1 MLEVFLPFWGD
12 PDYLYEA
19 VASVRAQT
27 DPDWRLVVVD
37 DHYPD
42 PAVADFFARLDD
54 PRVHY
59 VRNDTNLGIT
69 DNYRRCLEMATQEW
83 MVFFGC
89 DDLMLPTYVETV
101 RAAIASAQPDVD
113 VVSPGA
119 MVVDGAGERSEPLVD
134 RVKQRL
140 FAPRVSAP
148 RVLGGEELAVSL
160 LRGNWTYWP
169 SLAFR
174 VEPVRRQGF
183 IDDFPLIQDLAL
195 LVDLALTGSRM
206 LVLPEV
212 VFAYRR
218 HAQSASSTTVAD
230 GGRFRGERDYFAIA
244 ARRCEQAGWP
254 RAARAARV
262 HLASRLYAVT
272 QVPGALRS
280 RSWESVR
287 TLARHA
293 ATTGR

>member
-1 MLEVFLPFWGD
+1 MIEIFLPFWGD
-12 PDYLYEA
+12 PDYLYAA
-19 VASVRAQT
+19 VDSVRAQT
-27 DPDWRLVVVD
+27 DQDWRLVVVD

-42 PAVADFFARLDD
+42 PTVADFFDRLDD
-54 PRVHY
+54 PRVRY

-69 DNYRRCLEMATQEW
+69 DNYRRCLELATAEW

-89 DDLMLPTYVETV
+89 DDLLLPTYVETV
-101 RAAIASAQPDVD
+101 RAAIEGAPAGVD

-119 MVVDGAGERSEPLVD
+119 EVIDETGSVADPLVD

-140 FAPRVSAP
+140 FAPRLSGP
-148 RVLGGEELAVSL
+148 RVLAGEAMAISL

-174 VEPVRRQGF
+174 VDAVRRQGF
-183 IDDFPLIQDLAL
+183 IDDFPLVQDLAL
-195 LVDLALTGSRM
+195 LVDLALAGSAM
-206 LVLPEV
+206 LVLPDV

-218 HAQSASSTTVAD
+218 HSQSASSTTVAD
-230 GGRFRGERDYFAIA
+230 GGRFQGERDYFAIA
-244 ARRCEQAGWP
+244 AHRCEQAGWS
-254 RAARAARV
+254 RAARAARM

-272 QVPGALRS
+272 QLPGAVRS
-280 RSWESVR
+280 RSWGSVR

-293 ATTGR
+293 ATTSR